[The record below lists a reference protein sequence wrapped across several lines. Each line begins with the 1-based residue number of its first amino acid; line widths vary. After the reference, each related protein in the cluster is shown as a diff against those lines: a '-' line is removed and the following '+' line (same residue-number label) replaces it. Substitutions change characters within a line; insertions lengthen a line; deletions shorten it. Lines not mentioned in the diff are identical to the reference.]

1 MSSHKSGLYIG
12 IFKEKG
18 IVVDKGNAF
27 RYAME
32 RIAHGTP
39 EAQQEFIEW
48 FYSSNWIEE
57 EEHG

>member
-1 MSSHKSGLYIG
+1 MNGHKRGLYIG
-12 IFKEKG
+12 IFAEKG
-18 IVVDKGNAF
+18 IVVDKENAF

-39 EAQQEFIEW
+39 EEQQEFIEW